1 MRHLSFEQA
10 YAQLQQIVMKMEEGA
25 TTLDDA
31 LNLYEQGVALSQH
44 CETLLE
50 KAELRVNQ
58 LRDGQEDHFEEIP
71 FDF

>member
-10 YAQLQQIVMKMEEGA
+10 YAQLQQIVIKMEEGA

-44 CETLLE
+44 CEVLLE
-50 KAELRVNQ
+50 QAELRVNQ
-58 LRDGQEDHFEEIP
+58 LRDGKEGHFEEIP